1 MSPIIIELADS
12 ELQKLQELAS
22 LHGISPE
29 DLLRVTIEDWLNSP
43 KKQFSEAANYVLKK
57 NAELYKCLA

>member
-57 NAELYKCLA
+57 MLNYINV